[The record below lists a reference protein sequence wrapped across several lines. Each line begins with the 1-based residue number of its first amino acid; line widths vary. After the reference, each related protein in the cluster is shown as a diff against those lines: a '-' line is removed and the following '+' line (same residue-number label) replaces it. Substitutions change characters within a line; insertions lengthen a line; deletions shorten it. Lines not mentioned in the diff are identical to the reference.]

1 MKLCFALVT
10 VFSLV
15 VDVCL
20 GDGRLKRAACDSSYG
35 DWSEWSICDSDCG
48 FCGTQTRSR
57 LCGPISGCA
66 DVTCSW
72 VFFLVNNT
80 RWILNRRQALLRM
93 YNKTW
98 FFWKLSINHYIL
110 PGCKKTFF
118 SVQLPKNNS
127 TFWKY

>member
-66 DVTCSW
+66 DVTCSGDGTESQPCSSSDNICMAPSPSCCPHTYKKT
-72 VFFLVNNT
+72 VD
-80 RWILNRRQALLRM
+80 IPNRRFYCAL
-93 YNKTW
+93 
-98 FFWKLSINHYIL
+98 
-110 PGCKKTFF
+110 
-118 SVQLPKNNS
+118 V
-127 TFWKY
+127 